1 MPPPRIQ
8 PRAITASIFS
18 KPSRAFSHALRCCAN
33 DPLTGIIDAVETPDT
48 PPAEG
53 QPIPSRHPS
62 TPSDARNPAL
72 QGYPSPR
79 TGRMTNS
86 TATADTTSARRL
98 APGQRARAAAATG
111 KNGTPHDALLDVV
124 GSSSPGSWSIS
135 RGTAQNQRSREGRP
149 DRQAAEQ
156 SIKAIENQ
164 FARSWIPGDIYAPHD
179 LSPVEQLKA
188 RSARMNSA
196 KARALA
202 GSEVQTSRKKI
213 PGGRDVLDELN
224 IDPRKEYK
232 NFAMLGEFVTD
243 MGRIRHSKET
253 GLRARNQ
260 RRMAKAVRRAVGLGL
275 IPSVHRHPELFPE
288 RKEQRSAMLSFA

>member
-1 MPPPRIQ
+1 
-8 PRAITASIFS
+8 
-18 KPSRAFSHALRCCAN
+18 
-33 DPLTGIIDAVETPDT
+33 
-48 PPAEG
+48 
-53 QPIPSRHPS
+53 
-62 TPSDARNPAL
+62 
-72 QGYPSPR
+72 
-79 TGRMTNS
+79 MTTS
-86 TATADTTSARRL
+86 MAAGDSSSARRQ
-98 APGQRARAAAATG
+98 APAQRARAAAAAG
-111 KNGTPHDALLDVV
+111 QNGNTHEALLNVV
-124 GSSSPGSWSIS
+124 GSGMPRSWSIP
-135 RGTAQNQRSREGRP
+135 RGAAQNQSSKEARASKKAANDTIKLVEG
-149 DRQAAEQ
+149 
-156 SIKAIENQ
+156 Q
-164 FARSWIPGDIYAPHD
+164 FTRSWIPGDIYAPHD

-260 RRMAKAVRRAVGLGL
+260 RRMAKALRRAVGLGL

-288 RKEQRSAMLSFA
+288 RREQRSAMLSFT